1 MIPLI
6 EALRLLNDGCPG
18 NNDFWLCRYQED
30 DCCIDCVL
38 CWERWLLHLANGKGW
53 QPQKALKTTE

>member
-30 DCCIDCVL
+30 ECCADCGL
-38 CWERWLLHLANGKGW
+38 CWERWLLHLANGQGW
-53 QPQKALKTTE
+53 

>member
-18 NNDFWLCRYQED
+18 NNDFWLCRYRKMKAVQIVV
-30 DCCIDCVL
+30 C
-38 CWERWLLHLANGKGW
+38 AGKGGFFIW
-53 QPQKALKTTE
+53 PTAKAGNLKKH